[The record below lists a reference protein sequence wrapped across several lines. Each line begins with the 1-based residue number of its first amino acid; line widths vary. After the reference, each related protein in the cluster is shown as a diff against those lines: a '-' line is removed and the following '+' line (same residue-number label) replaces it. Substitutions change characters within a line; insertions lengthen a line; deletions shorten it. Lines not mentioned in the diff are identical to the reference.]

1 MHLSIT
7 QLRTTPALNKMLY
20 TPQA

>member
-7 QLRTTPALNKMLY
+7 QLRTKPALNKMLY